1 VIPRPW
7 LLPILVGC
15 PVLAWGAEATVHLL
29 TLDPGHF
36 HAALI
41 QKEMYPGVAETVHVY
56 APLGPDLLL
65 HLGRIAGF
73 NSRAERPTRWQLEV
87 HTGGDP
93 LARMLEEKRGNVVV
107 ISGRNRGKIDRI
119 LASVEAGLHVLADK
133 PWLIDEAD
141 LPKLQ
146 KTLDTAE
153 RKGVVAYDVMTERYE
168 ITTVLQRELVGD
180 PEVTGPVLAGTREE
194 PALYMDSVHQLSKV
208 AAGSQ
213 LIRPAWFFDTG
224 EQGEALADVGTHLV
238 DLVPFILFPEQPLTE
253 SEARLLAARRWPTVL
268 TREQLLRVLGEKTV
282 PPALAPQMK
291 DDRFEFFCN
300 TQVDYTL
307 RGLHVRLDVRWDYE
321 APPGG
326 GDTHFAVVRG
336 SRSRIEVR
344 QGAPQKWKTE
354 LYVVPA
360 KADDREAVRS
370 ALKRRV
376 AMLAVRHPGIA
387 VIEEGAEMRVTVPDA
402 LRTGHEAHFAEVTTR
417 FLEYLK
423 APGSM
428 PAWEKANMLAKY
440 ALTTKGA
447 ALSKQGGRP

>member
-1 VIPRPW
+1 LIRKSW

-15 PVLAWGAEATVHLL
+15 PVFASGADSTVRLL

-65 HLGRIAGF
+65 HLGRVAGF
-73 NSRAERPTRWQLEV
+73 NSRTERPTRWQLEV

-107 ISGRNRGKIDRI
+107 ISGRNRGKVDRI
-119 LASVEAGLHVLADK
+119 LASVEAGLNVLADK
-133 PWLIDEAD
+133 PWLIEEGD
-141 LPKLQ
+141 LPKLH
-146 KTLDTAE
+146 KALDSAE
-153 RKGVVAYDVMTERYE
+153 KKGLVAYDVMTERYE
-168 ITTVLQRELVGD
+168 ITTILQKELVGD
-180 PEVTGPVLAGTREE
+180 PDVTGKVLPGTAEE
-194 PALYMDSVHQLSKV
+194 PALYMDSVHHLSKT

-213 LIRPAWFFDTG
+213 LIRPAWFFDTN

-238 DLVPFILFPEQPLTE
+238 DLVPFILFPEQAMAE
-253 SEARLLAARRWPTVL
+253 SDTRPLAAKRWPTML
-268 TREQLLRVLGEKTV
+268 SREQLLRVIGEKAV
-282 PPALAPQMK
+282 PPALAPSLK
-291 DDRFEFFCN
+291 DDRFEYFCN
-300 TQVDYTL
+300 TRVDYTL

-321 APPGG
+321 ASAGG
-326 GDTHFAVVRG
+326 GDTHVAVVRG
-336 SRSRIEVR
+336 SRSRLEVR
-344 QGAPQKWKTE
+344 QGAPQQWKTE

-360 KADDREAVRS
+360 KTEERAAVQA

-376 AMLAVRHPGIA
+376 AALSARYPGIA
-387 VIEEGAEMRVTVPDA
+387 VVEDGGEMRVTVPDA
-402 LRTGHEAHFAEVTTR
+402 LRTSHEAHFAEVTKH

-423 APGSM
+423 QPAAM
-428 PAWEKANMLAKY
+428 PAWEKANMRAKY
-440 ALTTKGA
+440 ALTTRGA

>member
-1 VIPRPW
+1 MIRKPW

-15 PVLAWGAEATVHLL
+15 PVLASGADATVRLL

-41 QKEMYPGVAETVHVY
+41 QKEMYPGVAETAHVY

-65 HLGRIAGF
+65 HLGRVAGF

-119 LASVEAGLHVLADK
+119 LASVEAGLNVLADK
-133 PWLIDEAD
+133 PWLIEEAD

-146 KTLDTAE
+146 KALDTAE
-153 RKGVVAYDVMTERYE
+153 KKGLVAYDVMTERYE
-168 ITTVLQRELVGD
+168 ITTILQRELVGD
-180 PEVTGPVLAGTREE
+180 PEVTGKVLPGTREE

-213 LIRPAWFFDTG
+213 LVRPAWFFDTN
-224 EQGEALADVGTHLV
+224 EQGEAIADVGTHLV
-238 DLVPFILFPEQPLTE
+238 DLVPFILFPEQSLAETDQH
-253 SEARLLAARRWPTVL
+253 LLAAKRWPTVL
-268 TREQLLRVLGEKTV
+268 SREQLLRVIGEKVV
-282 PPALAPQMK
+282 PSALSTQMK
-291 DDRFEFFCN
+291 EDRFEYFCN
-300 TQVDYTL
+300 TRVDYTL
-307 RGLHVRLDVRWDYE
+307 RGHHVRLDVRWDYE
-321 APPGG
+321 APAGG

-360 KADDREAVRS
+360 KADDRAAVLA

-376 AMLAVRHPGIA
+376 ATLAARHPGLG
-387 VIEEGAEMRVTVPDA
+387 VVEEGEELRVTVPDA

-423 APGSM
+423 Q
-428 PAWEKANMLAKY
+428 PASLPAREKANMLAKY
-440 ALTTKGA
+440 ALTTRGA
-447 ALSKQGGRP
+447 ALSKR